1 MGGGGFSP
9 IELLGE
15 GFPVDAFLGEKV
27 PIKECQPRICL
38 IVSWWSLKKH
48 FLAGC
53 HTANCLV

>member
-1 MGGGGFSP
+1 M
-9 IELLGE
+9 
-15 GFPVDAFLGEKV
+15 DAFLGEKV
-27 PIKECQPRICL
+27 PIKECQLRICL